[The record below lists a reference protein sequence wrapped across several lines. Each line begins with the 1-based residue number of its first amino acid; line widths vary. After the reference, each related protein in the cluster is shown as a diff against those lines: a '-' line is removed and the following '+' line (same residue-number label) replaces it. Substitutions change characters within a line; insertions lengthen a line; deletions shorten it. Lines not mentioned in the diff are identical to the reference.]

1 MILPV
6 VWKDQKM
13 IIWNLKKLKRSTM
26 KTIRIRKA
34 AQLISIF
41 ILILV
46 FALASCY
53 VVDPIDHVSD
63 TNFSAK
69 APFSFDI
76 PVNEQKH
83 IEIEGINGQITISG
97 EAGLSSV
104 KIWGERIVQS
114 DSYAD
119 AEEHLE
125 NLEVLVSDGHDKIN
139 VKTDQPTVTHGR
151 SYQVIYNIIIPDN
164 WDVAV
169 ENVNGQIEIDSLN
182 ADIAIGLVNGD
193 LVLTN
198 ILGNIITGVTNGT
211 IYGKIT
217 LPVNGICAMC
227 SVNGQIQ
234 LGIPRTTSA
243 ALTARVTNGTVSVTN
258 LTLNNMVSSRN
269 SVCGTIGS
277 GQGTI
282 SVESVNGT
290 ISVSGF

>member
-1 MILPV
+1 
-6 VWKDQKM
+6 
-13 IIWNLKKLKRSTM
+13 M
-26 KTIRIRKA
+26 KTIRIIKT
-34 AQLISIF
+34 AQLTAIVSML
-41 ILILV
+41 LIL
-46 FALASCY
+46 ALTSCY

-76 PVNEQKH
+76 PVNNQKY
-83 IEIEGINGQITISG
+83 IEIESINGQITISG

-114 DSYAD
+114 DSYDD

-125 NLEVLVSDGHDKIN
+125 NIEVLVSDGHDKIA
-139 VKTDQPTVTHGR
+139 VKTEQPSITHGR
-151 SYQVIYNIIIPDN
+151 NYQVIYNIIIPDN
-164 WDVAV
+164 WAVVV

-193 LVLTN
+193 VVLTN
-198 ILGNIITGVTNGT
+198 IRGNITTGVTNGT
-211 IYGKIT
+211 IYGTIT
-217 LPVNGICAMC
+217 LPLNGVCSMC

-234 LGIPRTTSA
+234 LNIPKTTSA
-243 ALTARVTNGTVSVTN
+243 ALTAKVTNGTVSVTN
-258 LTLNNMVSSRN
+258 LALNNMVSSRN
-269 SVCGTIGS
+269 SVSGIIGS

>member
-1 MILPV
+1 
-6 VWKDQKM
+6 
-13 IIWNLKKLKRSTM
+13 M
-26 KTIRIRKA
+26 KTIRIIKT
-34 AQLISIF
+34 AQLTAIVS
-41 ILILV
+41 LLLV
-46 FALASCY
+46 LALASCY
-53 VVDPIDHVSD
+53 VVDPVDHVSD

-76 PVNEQKH
+76 PVKEQQY

-114 DSYAD
+114 DSYED

-125 NLEVLVSDGHDKIN
+125 NLVVLVSDGRDKIT
-139 VKTDQPTVTHGR
+139 VKTDQPSVTRGR
-151 SYQVIYNIIIPDN
+151 NYQVIYKIIIPDN

-193 LVLTN
+193 VVLSN
-198 ILGNIITGVTNGT
+198 IRGNITTGVINGM

-217 LPVNGICAMC
+217 LPMNGICAMS

-234 LGIPRTTSA
+234 LSIPKTTSA
-243 ALTARVTNGTVSVTN
+243 ALTAKVTNGTVSVTN